1 MTLYS
6 ADVFDLAKPV
16 PKKGKGKK
24 TESAQPAPTPEPV
37 PETTVAV
44 LEKPGKCEGLR
55 RLQRQSELSEYEPF

>member
-24 TESAQPAPTPEPV
+24 VAEPTPV
-37 PETTVAV
+37 PEQPVPEQPVAV
-44 LEKPGKCEGLR
+44 AEKPGKCEGL
-55 RLQRQSELSEYEPF
+55 SVASEYEPF